1 MENIIMANR
10 FLEMS
15 DSETWNIL
23 SSAIGRAASEQGWA
37 LNRVPG
43 RGRANVWELNKDGKK
58 QSASFRTTKDRWF
71 AFPPLNNGTRWKTLD
86 DADLVFVAAVD
97 DRFDPRRVQIYQF
110 PADEVRRRFKEAY
123 TARINAGRKVRD
135 NFGMWV
141 KLDFD
146 NRARLNGAGSGLAE
160 KYKPIAVYDI
170 DTLIDAPQGTE
181 GEEISALGNPFEDVA
196 SDAEAPTTIAEVLTQ
211 ARERVASIAGVKFDA
226 VKLELRIEH

>member
-1 MENIIMANR
+1 MANR

-15 DSETWNIL
+15 DSDTWNIL
-23 SSAIGRAASEQGWA
+23 STAISRAASEHGWA

-43 RGRANVWELNKDGKK
+43 RGRSNVWELNKDGKK

-71 AFPPLNNGTRWKTLD
+71 AFPPLNAGTRWKTLD

-110 PADEVRRRFKEAY
+110 PADEVRRRFNEAY
-123 TARINAGRKVRD
+123 SARIKAGSKVRD

-141 KLDFD
+141 ALDFD
-146 NRARLNGAGSGLAE
+146 KRARPSAVGSGLAE
-160 KYKPIAVYDI
+160 KYDPIAVYDI
-170 DTLIDAPQGTE
+170 DSLIDAPQGAE
-181 GEEISALGNPFEDVA
+181 SIEISTLGNPFEDG
-196 SDAEAPTTIAEVLTQ
+196 SSETEAPTTIAEVLTQ
-211 ARERVASIAGVKFDA
+211 ARERVAAIAGVKFDA